1 MPLCLQAM
9 SVSEFTDTV
18 SCFIRVAWAAAAG
31 KLQLVGSL
39 QPVKDSSATSNSG
52 QHTTSFSGRQP
63 SVGSLGLFL
72 LQFITFELTTLSV
85 VVRETLFVS
94 FTG

>member
-1 MPLCLQAM
+1 MNALCVQAM

-39 QPVKDSSATSNSG
+39 QPVKDLSATSNSG
-52 QHTTSFSGRQP
+52 QHTTSLSGRQP
-63 SVGSLGLFL
+63 SVGSLGQFH
-72 LQFITFELTTLSV
+72 LQFIVFKSDILVLCAKKHYSS
-85 VVRETLFVS
+85 LL
-94 FTG
+94 

>member
-1 MPLCLQAM
+1 MLCLMDALCVQAM

-39 QPVKDSSATSNSG
+39 QPVKDSSANSNSS
-52 QHTTSFSGRQP
+52 QHTTSLSGRQP
-63 SVGSLGLFL
+63 SVGSIG
-72 LQFITFELTTLSV
+72 QFARHLV
-85 VVRETLFVS
+85 V
-94 FTG
+94 